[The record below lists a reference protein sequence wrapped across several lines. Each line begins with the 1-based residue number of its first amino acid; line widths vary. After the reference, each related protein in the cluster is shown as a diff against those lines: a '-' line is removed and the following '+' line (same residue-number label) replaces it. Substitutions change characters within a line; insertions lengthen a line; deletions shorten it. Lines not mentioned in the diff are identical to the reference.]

1 MFTSRTANVSS
12 LLVAT
17 MSVCAC
23 LLLSDSQAFAHQTSF
38 VNKFQSAGFT
48 EGNQRTPVAQSKQY
62 ATLNTWPLADFVSRV
77 LKMEKRATQ
86 PAHSSNLLF
95 FFVGASG
102 RVRAE
107 EIIYKNLH
115 APSGRDEVTTASSMP
130 RETFCALLSKYLSSH

>member
-1 MFTSRTANVSS
+1 MFNSRTNISS

-23 LLLSDSQAFAHQTSF
+23 FLLSDSQAFAHQTS
-38 VNKFQSAGFT
+38 VANKSQSPGFT
-48 EGNQRTPVAQSKQY
+48 QGNLRTHATQSKQY
-62 ATLNTWPLADFVSRV
+62 ATLNAWPLASFVSRV
-77 LKMEKRATQ
+77 LKIERRATQ
-86 PAHSSNLLF
+86 PAHGSNLLF

-107 EIIYKNLH
+107 EITYTNLH
-115 APSGRDEVTTASSMP
+115 APSSGVEVTTTFSMP

>member
-1 MFTSRTANVSS
+1 MFTSRTNVSS

-23 LLLSDSQAFAHQTSF
+23 FLLLDSQAFAHQASF
-38 VNKFQSAGFT
+38 VNRSQSAGLT
-48 EGNQRTPVAQSKQY
+48 QASSQRAPVAQAKQY

-86 PAHSSNLLF
+86 SAHGSNLLF

-102 RVRAE
+102 RARAE

-115 APSGRDEVTTASSMP
+115 APSSSYEVTTPFSIP
-130 RETFCALLSKYLSSH
+130 RATFCALLSKYLSSH

>member
-1 MFTSRTANVSS
+1 MFTSRTNISS

-23 LLLSDSQAFAHQTSF
+23 LLLLDSQAFAQQTSF
-38 VNKFQSAGFT
+38 ASRSQSAGFT
-48 EGNQRTPVAQSKQY
+48 QGTQRTPLAQSKHY

-77 LKMEKRATQ
+77 LKMEKRAQ
-86 PAHSSNLLF
+86 HPSHSSDLLV

-102 RVRAE
+102 RAHAE

-115 APSGRDEVTTASSMP
+115 DPSSGNEVTTTFSMP

>member
-1 MFTSRTANVSS
+1 MFTSRTNISS

-23 LLLSDSQAFAHQTSF
+23 FLLLDSQAFAQQTSF
-38 VNKFQSAGFT
+38 VNKSQSAGFT
-48 EGNQRTPVAQSKQY
+48 QGNQRTPVAQSKQY
-62 ATLNTWPLADFVSRV
+62 AALNTWPLAGFVSRV
-77 LKMEKRATQ
+77 LKMEKRATP

-107 EIIYKNLH
+107 EIIYKNLR
-115 APSGRDEVTTASSMP
+115 APSRSDEVTTAFSMP
-130 RETFCALLSKYLSSH
+130 PETFCALLSKYLSSH

>member
-1 MFTSRTANVSS
+1 MFTSRTNVSS

-23 LLLSDSQAFAHQTSF
+23 LLLLDSQAFAQQTSF
-38 VNKFQSAGFT
+38 TNKSQSAGFT
-48 EGNQRTPVAQSKQY
+48 QGNLHTPLAQSR
-62 ATLNTWPLADFVSRV
+62 ATLNTWPLAGFVSRV

-86 PAHSSNLLF
+86 PAHGSDLLF

-102 RVRAE
+102 RAQAE

-115 APSGRDEVTTASSMP
+115 PPSSRDEVTVASSMP

>member
-1 MFTSRTANVSS
+1 MFNSRTNISS

-23 LLLSDSQAFAHQTSF
+23 FLLLDSQAFAHQAS
-38 VNKFQSAGFT
+38 VANKSQSAGFT
-48 EGNQRTPVAQSKQY
+48 QGNQRAPVAQSKQY

-77 LKMEKRATQ
+77 LKIEKRATQ
-86 PAHSSNLLF
+86 PVHASNLLF

-107 EIIYKNLH
+107 ELIYKNLH
-115 APSGRDEVTTASSMP
+115 APSSRDEVITTISMP
-130 RETFCALLSKYLSSH
+130 RETFCALLSKYLSSY

>member
-23 LLLSDSQAFAHQTSF
+23 LLLLDSQGFAQPTSF
-38 VNKFQSAGFT
+38 VNKSQSAGFT
-48 EGNQRTPVAQSKQY
+48 QGNPRRPVAQSKQY

-77 LKMEKRATQ
+77 LKMEKRATR
-86 PAHSSNLLF
+86 PAHGSNLLF

-107 EIIYKNLH
+107 EITYKNLR
-115 APSGRDEVTTASSMP
+115 APSGRDEVTTAFSMP

>member
-1 MFTSRTANVSS
+1 MFNSRTNISS

-23 LLLSDSQAFAHQTSF
+23 FLLSDSQAFAHQTS
-38 VNKFQSAGFT
+38 VANKSQSAGFT
-48 EGNQRTPVAQSKQY
+48 QGYQSKHATQSKQY
-62 ATLNTWPLADFVSRV
+62 ATLNVWPLASFVSRV
-77 LKMEKRATQ
+77 LKIEKRATQ
-86 PAHSSNLLF
+86 PAHGSNLLF

-107 EIIYKNLH
+107 ETTYKNLH
-115 APSGRDEVTTASSMP
+115 APSNGVEVTTTFSMP